1 MTRTASPV
9 YLQLPHAPN
18 NARPSKHTMLQYA
31 SLEDVPYREQW
42 LRQLEERTAQQEHNT
57 ARGQQRRRQQHR
69 NGNPYERF
77 HSQQGTVQGQ
87 QHQSFTP
94 QNTDQPPFVAGNA
107 ASLQYAFEQNGQ
119 HPQFAVPMR
128 RRTDVWYCCNC
139 SFGSGPY
146 SAWTTECVELHC
158 QHKRC
163 DECLR
168 RGREQEGF

>member
-1 MTRTASPV
+1 MSNQGYYRERYQQSNDGRRLETGMTRTASPV

-128 RRTDVWYCCNC
+128 RRTDVCTQ
-139 SFGSGPY
+139 SHITIFHRSGS
-146 SAWTTECVELHC
+146 
-158 QHKRC
+158 
-163 DECLR
+163 
-168 RGREQEGF
+168 